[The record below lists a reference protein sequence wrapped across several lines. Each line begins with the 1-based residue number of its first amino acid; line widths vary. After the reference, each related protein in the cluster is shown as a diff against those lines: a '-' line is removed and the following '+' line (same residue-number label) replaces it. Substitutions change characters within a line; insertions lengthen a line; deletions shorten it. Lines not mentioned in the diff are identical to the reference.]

1 MSRFLIQRIAATLF
15 SLFGATLI
23 AFFASR
29 LAPGDPIRLM
39 MGDQNVSPQVVQRLQ
54 AQYGLDQP
62 IPVQYAYFV
71 RNALTGDFGTS
82 YYYIGKPVLQVIAPG
97 ALVSLQ
103 WESVALVIAV
113 VLALIFGTLSAIR
126 HNTWIDN
133 AVMFVALS
141 GISIPSFALATFLI
155 VVFSLK
161 LDLLPVAGL
170 TTPAH
175 YILPCL
181 TMAAQP
187 AALLAR
193 LLRASMLEVINQEFI
208 ITARAKGL
216 RETAVI
222 VRHALKNAML
232 PTLTVLGIM
241 VGRILAGAFLI
252 ETVFSIPGIGRIGV
266 QAVVQRDYP
275 VILAITVLLS
285 VVFLLVTFIVD
296 LMYGLLDPRIR
307 YNT

>member
-1 MSRFLIQRIAATLF
+1 
-15 SLFGATLI
+15 
-23 AFFASR
+23 
-29 LAPGDPIRLM
+29 
-39 MGDQNVSPQVVQRLQ
+39 
-54 AQYGLDQP
+54 
-62 IPVQYAYFV
+62 
-71 RNALTGDFGTS
+71 
-82 YYYIGKPVLQVIAPG
+82 
-97 ALVSLQ
+97 
-103 WESVALVIAV
+103 
-113 VLALIFGTLSAIR
+113 
-126 HNTWIDN
+126 
-133 AVMFVALS
+133 MFVALS

-155 VVFSLK
+155 VVFALK

-175 YILPCL
+175 YVLPCL

-241 VGRILAGAFLI
+241 VGRVLAGAFLI

-266 QAVVQRDYP
+266 QAVIQRDYP

-307 YNT
+307 YN